1 MGAIIVNSILICF
14 NDNSD
19 RRMGEDYWSPRN
31 YWIYLVDLAF
41 SAIFILECS
50 IKIIALGFVF
60 HKNSYLRDFWNWL
73 DFIVVIISILGFLPQ
88 VNSGALKSLRIF
100 RILKPLRTVRRIP
113 KLKQMVQTLF
123 ASLPG
128 LFGVSIFLGLTFVLF
143 AIFGLQ

>member
-1 MGAIIVNSILICF
+1 MVIIIVNSILMCL
-14 NDNSD
+14 NDNND

-31 YWIYLVDLAF
+31 FILNQIDLAF
-41 SAIFILECS
+41 SVIFILECT
-50 IKIIALGFVF
+50 IKIIALGFIF
-60 HKNSYLRDFWNWL
+60 HKNSYLRDLWNWL
-73 DFIVVIISILGFLPQ
+73 DFIVVIISFVGFLPQ
-88 VNSGALKSLRIF
+88 VNSAALKSLRTF
-100 RILKPLRTVRRIP
+100 RILRPLRTVRRIP